1 VNDLI
6 WIDER
11 DVLALHNRVLALYG
25 GAPGVRE
32 RGLRLSA
39 LAIYAGYRI
48 REWEG
53 LLNAN
58 SPIEQDN
65 VVLYS
70 PIRLGSEA
78 GPATPKNYGAALS
91 L

>member
-1 VNDLI
+1 M
-6 WIDER
+6 
-11 DVLALHNRVLALYG
+11 LAQ
-25 GAPGVRE
+25 
-32 RGLRLSA
+32 
-39 LAIYAGYRI
+39 LAITIAREPLAGHDLETKQLFDRYRI

-78 GPATPKNYGAALS
+78 GPATPKNYEAALS
-91 L
+91 V